1 MISAIDGKVDLN
13 DLFCSYRVP
22 KIEFLN
28 MRAER
33 VERRE
38 KRNLA
43 GSDRRI
49 ASGGLA
55 RS

>member
-1 MISAIDGKVDLN
+1 MISALDGKVDLN

-22 KIEFLN
+22 KIECLN
-28 MRAER
+28 MRAEI
-33 VERRE
+33 ERRE
-38 KRNLA
+38 KINLA

-49 ASGGLA
+49 ASGGFA